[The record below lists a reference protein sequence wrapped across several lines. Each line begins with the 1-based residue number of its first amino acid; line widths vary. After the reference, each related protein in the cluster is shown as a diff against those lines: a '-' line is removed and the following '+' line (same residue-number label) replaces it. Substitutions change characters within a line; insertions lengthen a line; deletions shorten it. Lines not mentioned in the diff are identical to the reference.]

1 MLVNQKIVSIGA
13 KREHVELLIVGIDED
28 EDEGNGLIAVSDLS
42 RKSPKRPTTHKI
54 EYILGKIKR
63 KEWQIVEHDFPD
75 TLYCKTSTLASAL
88 QKAKVK
94 DPIQMQDDAYECL
107 KPLVENPEKLH
118 SYLYGSSKG
127 ILKELEE
134 KSGKSRKYVT
144 GNLNRY
150 FFYGGTKEALLP
162 RYYECGKFHNLQ
174 DKPRYLDDG
183 YPDLASKPGIATVY
197 GNAYRHV
204 TRWDVENIKKFA
216 KTDIKNGQ
224 ETVLSTLYDDF
235 IGKFYTFKVKPKGAT
250 KNDIAEPFSMVLE
263 RRHLISP
270 RAFKRQLKKIVPAL
284 VWLKKKVGN
293 KNYLRDNEAK
303 PGSAHHGLR
312 GPTSRYEI
320 DSTVIDV
327 YVRYE
332 YSNEDYSIGRPILY
346 LVIDVVTGMIV
357 GMHVCFHG
365 PDWTG
370 ASQAL
375 LNAFT
380 DKKAFCAKFGYAL
393 KDGEWPCH
401 HVSQQLTLDR
411 GTENNDGNLES
422 TLKGQIGLSVMN
434 LNAYHMGSAKGTVEK
449 SFDTVQ
455 SKTLSPTAGK
465 VEKVKKFDEQ
475 HASRKQIYTYKSL
488 VRQIIKTIILSNNH
502 TKRTNGRTFE
512 MERDGVDFTSL
523 DAWNYGLKHRV
534 ITRQVSQQRLIYALL
549 PEDNA
554 VIQGKGV
561 FYKNLYYNSK
571 EFERLGLMDEAK
583 NGRREKVKI
592 RYTDVSTNS
601 IWWRNDETK
610 DLFKLDLTDRSEAFK
625 NQTWLNVMHRIE
637 FIKHELALLD
647 ERNQFAKILFRMDLR
662 SQERLLKRMKKQV
675 ETSRA
680 KSPTQ
685 GTKENGALMGDQQKF
700 EYHQQQQTAF
710 STTQSSQPTMSYT
723 IDAAWS
729 NPNAV
734 PLKENEHV

>member
-1 MLVNQKIVSIGA
+1 MRVNQKIVSVGT
-13 KREHVELLIVGIDED
+13 KREYVELLIVDIDED
-28 EDEGNGLIAVSDLS
+28 EDNGLIAVSDLS
-42 RKSPKRPTTHKI
+42 RKVPKRPDTHKI
-54 EYILGKIKR
+54 EYVLGKIKR

-75 TLYCKTSTLASAL
+75 PLYCKSSSLAPKLKKS
-88 QKAKVK
+88 KKR
-94 DPIQMQDDAYECL
+94 DPIEMQSEAVECL
-107 KPLVENPEKLH
+107 KPLIENPEKLH
-118 SYLYGSSKG
+118 DYLFGDSKG
-127 ILKELEE
+127 ILRELEE

-150 FFYGGTKEALLP
+150 FFYGGTNEALLP
-162 RYYECGKFHNLQ
+162 RYFECGKFHNLQ
-174 DKPRYLDDG
+174 EKPTYLEDG
-183 YPDLASKPGIATVY
+183 FPDLTSKPGIDTVY
-197 GNAYRHV
+197 GNAFRHV
-204 TRWDVENIKKFA
+204 TRWDVDNIKKFA

-224 ETVLSTLYDDF
+224 EIVLSTLYDDF
-235 IGKFYTFKVKPKGAT
+235 IGKFYTFKVKPKMADE
-250 KNDIAEPFSMVLE
+250 NDIAVPFSMVLG

-270 RAFKRQLKKIVPAL
+270 RAFKRQLQKIVPAL

-293 KNYLRDNEAK
+293 KNYLRDNVAK

-320 DSTVIDV
+320 DSTVLDV

-332 YSNEDYSIGRPILY
+332 YSNDDYSIGRPILY
-346 LVIDVVTGMIV
+346 LVVDVVTGMKV

-380 DKKAFCAKFGYAL
+380 DKKEFCAKYGYDL
-393 KDGEWPCH
+393 KEGEWPCH
-401 HVSQQLTLDR
+401 HVCQQLTLDR
-411 GTENNDGNLES
+411 GSENNDGNLES
-422 TLKGQIGLSVMN
+422 VLKGQIGLTVMN
-434 LNAYHMGSAKGTVEK
+434 LNPYHMGSAKGTVEK

-455 SKTLSPTAGK
+455 SKTLTPTAGK

-488 VRQIIKTIILSNNH
+488 VRQLIKTIIYENNH
-502 TKRTNGRTFE
+502 TTRINGRTFE

-534 ITRQVSQQRLIYALL
+534 ITHQVSQQRLVYALL

-554 VIQGKGV
+554 VIKGKGV

-571 EFERLGLMDEAK
+571 EFERLGLMDKAK
-583 NGRREKVKI
+583 NFGREKTKI

-610 DLFKLDLTDRSEAFK
+610 ELFKLDLTDRSEAFK

-647 ERNQFAKILFRMDLR
+647 ESNQIAKVLFRMDLR
-662 SQERLLKRMKKQV
+662 SQERLLKRMKRQV

-685 GTKENGALMGDQQKF
+685 GTRENRTMMGAQQKY
-700 EYHQQQQTAF
+700 EYHQQQQAAF
-710 STTQSSQPTMSYT
+710 PSPQSPQSTTSYSVNT
-723 IDAAWS
+723 TWS

-734 PLKENEHV
+734 PMKEEEHV

>member
-1 MLVNQKIVSIGA
+1 MLVNQKIVSVGA
-13 KREHVELLIVGIDED
+13 KREFVELLIVDFDEN
-28 EDEGNGLIAVSDLS
+28 NGLIAVSDLD
-42 RKSPKRPTTHKI
+42 RKVPKRPKVYKI
-54 EYILGKIKR
+54 EYVLGKIKR
-63 KEWQIVEHDFPD
+63 KEWQIEEHDFPD
-75 TLYCKTSTLASAL
+75 PLYCKSSSLAS
-88 QKAKVK
+88 KPKK
-94 DPIQMQDDAYECL
+94 TKSRDPIQMQDDAYECL

-118 SYLYGSSKG
+118 SYLYGKPKG
-127 ILKELEE
+127 ILKTLED

-162 RYYECGKFHNLQ
+162 RYFECGKFHKLQ
-174 DKPRYLDDG
+174 DSPRYLDDG

-204 TRWDVENIKKFA
+204 TRWDVENIRKFA

-263 RRHLISP
+263 RRHLISS
-270 RAFKRQLKKIVPAL
+270 RAFKRQIKKIVPAI

-320 DSTVIDV
+320 DSTVLDV

-332 YSNEDYSIGRPILY
+332 YSNEDYSIGRPIVY
-346 LVIDVVTGMIV
+346 IVVDVVTGMRV
-357 GMHVCFHG
+357 GFHVAFHG

-375 LNAFT
+375 LNAFS
-380 DKKAFCAKFGYAL
+380 DKKEFCAKFGYDL
-393 KDGEWPCH
+393 KDGEWPCQE
-401 HVSQQLTLDR
+401 VCQQLTGDR
-411 GTENNDGNLES
+411 GSENSDRNLES
-422 TLKGQIGLSVMN
+422 VLKGQIGLSVVN

-455 SKTLSPTAGK
+455 STVLTPEAGK

-475 HASRKQIYTYKSL
+475 HASRKQIYTYKAL
-488 VRQIIKTIILSNNH
+488 VRQIIKCIILSNNS
-502 TKRTNGRTFE
+502 TKRVNGRTFE

-523 DAWNYGLKHRV
+523 DAWNYGLKNRV

-561 FYKNLYYNSK
+561 LYKNLYYNSK

-583 NGRREKVKI
+583 NFGRKKIKI

-601 IWWRNDETK
+601 IWWRDDETK
-610 DLFKLDLTDRSEAFK
+610 ELYKLDLTDRSQAFK
-625 NQTWLNVMHRIE
+625 NKDWMNVMHRIE

-647 ERNQFAKILFRMDLR
+647 ERNHFDKVLFRMDLR
-662 SQERLLKRMKKQV
+662 SQERLLKRLKRQIK
-675 ETSRA
+675 TSRA
-680 KSPTQ
+680 
-685 GTKENGALMGDQQKF
+685 
-700 EYHQQQQTAF
+700 
-710 STTQSSQPTMSYT
+710 
-723 IDAAWS
+723 
-729 NPNAV
+729 
-734 PLKENEHV
+734 

>member
-1 MLVNQKIVSIGA
+1 MRVNQKIVSVGA
-13 KREHVELLIVGIDED
+13 KREYVELLIVDLDED
-28 EDEGNGLIAVSDLS
+28 NGLIAVSDLD
-42 RKSPKRPTTHKI
+42 RKVPKRPTTEKI
-54 EYILGKIKR
+54 EYVLGKIKR
-63 KEWQIVEHDFPD
+63 KEWEIVDHDFPD

-88 QKAKVK
+88 EKSKIK
-94 DPIQMQDDAYECL
+94 DSIKMQNDAYDCL
-107 KPLVENPEKLH
+107 KPLVENPEKMH
-118 SYLYGSSKG
+118 AYLYGSSKG
-127 ILKELEE
+127 ILKELEYE
-134 KSGKSRKYVT
+134 SGKSRKYVT

-150 FFYGGTKEALLP
+150 FYYGGTKEALLP
-162 RYYECGKFHNLQ
+162 RYFDCGKSHKLQ
-174 DKPRYLDDG
+174 EKPSYLDDG
-183 YPDLASKPGIATVY
+183 YPDLASKPGKATVY

-204 TRWDVENIKKFA
+204 TRLDVENIEKFA

-224 ETVLSTLYDDF
+224 EIVLSTLYDDF
-235 IGKFYTFKVKPKGAT
+235 IGKFYTFKVKPSTALES
-250 KNDIAEPFSMVLE
+250 DIAEPFSMVLC

-270 RAFKRQLKKIVPAL
+270 RAFKRQLKKIVPDL
-284 VWLKKKVGN
+284 VWLKKKVGI

-380 DKKAFCAKFGYAL
+380 DKKEFCAKYGYDL
-393 KDGEWPCH
+393 KDGDWPCH

-465 VEKVKKFDEQ
+465 VEKIKKFDEQ

-488 VRQIIKTIILSNNH
+488 VCQIIKTIILSNNN

-523 DAWNYGLKHRV
+523 DAWNYGLKNRV
-534 ITRQVSQQRLIYALL
+534 ITHQVSQQRLIYALL

-554 VIQGKGV
+554 VIQGKGI

-571 EFERLGLMDEAK
+571 EFERLGLIDNAK
-583 NGRREKVKI
+583 NFGRKKIKI

-601 IWWRNDETK
+601 IWWRDDETK
-610 DLFKLDLTDRSEAFK
+610 ALFKLDLTDRSEAFK

-637 FIKHELALLD
+637 FIKHELELLD
-647 ERNQFAKILFRMDLR
+647 ERNQFAKIMFRMDLR
-662 SQERLLKRMKKQV
+662 SQERFLKRMKKQV

-685 GTKENGALMGDQQKF
+685 GTKENGTLMGDQQKYG
-700 EYHQQQQTAF
+700 YHQVQQAAF
-710 STTQSSQPTMSYT
+710 PSTQIPQPATSYSVNT
-723 IDAAWS
+723 TWT

-734 PLKENEHV
+734 PLKEEDHV